1 MTDLIYQVFKN
12 SMVVTNLDHAKKLAY
27 GSHKGNKIVTM
38 CGKMIDEFGLISV
51 KKIPIKGLIKLSEKS

>member
-1 MTDLIYQVFKN
+1 
-12 SMVVTNLDHAKKLAY
+12 MVVTNLDHAKKLAY